1 VCHTCTLWLDAALFT
16 DQDMQYVYKA
26 ASNVDDAMSRIE
38 LGFEH
43 VFGGGYVSLEVFLVS
58 VVVWDYLF

>member
-1 VCHTCTLWLDAALFT
+1 
-16 DQDMQYVYKA
+16 MQYVYKA

-43 VFGGGYVSLEVFLVS
+43 VCGGGYVSLEVFLVS

>member
-1 VCHTCTLWLDAALFT
+1 
-16 DQDMQYVYKA
+16 MQYVYKA

-43 VFGGGYVSLEVFLVS
+43 FCGGGYVSLEVFLVS
-58 VVVWDYLF
+58 VVV